1 MTWPGLQM
9 EARNAKSVRRIA
21 KWVTGL
27 MEPLDLTPSDSA
39 VALVLVAALQRKR
52 RRCPA
57 PACMPDVW
65 SLLRLARPYRGSCLT
80 VTSPSKHVAC
90 LRANR

>member
-1 MTWPGLQM
+1 MCLLRAPTWVQI

-39 VALVLVAALQRKR
+39 MALVLVAALQRKR
-52 RRCPA
+52 RRCSSVKVPV
-57 PACMPDVW
+57 DVC
-65 SLLRLARPYRGSCLT
+65 LLHAGQLGGARG
-80 VTSPSKHVAC
+80 
-90 LRANR
+90 